1 MAICFKIDLSP
12 RIKNAFSLNVL
23 TAFGIRE
30 CFVHC
35 VANDIHLDL
44 ASLTISESLIL
55 KSFISPILI
64 FIMRVCLI
72 YEIYYIARE

>member
-1 MAICFKIDLSP
+1 MIRGHLRQNRSSP

-30 CFVHC
+30 CIVHC

-44 ASLTISESLIL
+44 ASLLVHFSYPYFYHASVFDL
-55 KSFISPILI
+55 
-64 FIMRVCLI
+64 
-72 YEIYYIARE
+72 